1 MKKGILAPISS
12 LPSPY
17 GIGTFGKTAFSFCDF
32 LKSSRQ
38 DSWQILPLGVTSY
51 GDSPYQSPSAYAI
64 NPYFIDLDLLIEDGL
79 IDRLDVD
86 GVDFGSGDKIDYE
99 KLYLSRRKILKKATK
114 KVDTGVEYKRF
125 LRENKYWLEE
135 YALFM
140 AIKEINGGKE
150 WSAWDV
156 GLKKRKREKISEFKK
171 ENAELI
177 EYYKKE
183 QYLAF
188 SQWFSLKSYANQNGI
203 EIIGDMP
210 IYNAYDSHDVW
221 GAPRNY
227 QLDKN
232 LTPKFVA
239 GVPPDAFTADGQL
252 WGNPLYN
259 FDKIKANGYEFWVKK
274 LAHQAKLYDVIR
286 IDHFR
291 AFEAYFAIPYG
302 KPAKEGKWV
311 KAPGEE
317 LFSVIKDR
325 VKVDIIAEDLGIIT
339 PAVRRLLRS
348 LKFPNMRVLQ
358 FADFK
363 NSKHEYLPKNYPKN
377 CIAYTGTHDNDT
389 TRAWLDTLSAEDK
402 IRVQKIAQDTVTVFG
417 LIKALMSSKA
427 DRVIIPIQDYLL
439 QGGEGRINYPG
450 KDSGNWVYRIPQGV
464 IDNKIII
471 RTIREL
477 SKR

>member
-1 MKKGILAPISS
+1 MKKGILTPISS

-32 LKSSRQ
+32 LSKSGQ
-38 DSWQILPLGVTSY
+38 ESWQILPLSVTSY
-51 GDSPYQSPSAYAI
+51 GDSPYQSPSGYAI

-79 IDRLDVD
+79 IERSDVE
-86 GVDFGSGDKIDYE
+86 GVDFGNKDEIDYE
-99 KLYLSRRKILKKATK
+99 KLYLNRKDILKKASK
-114 KVDTGVEYKRF
+114 KADTGADFKQF
-125 LRENKYWLEE
+125 LSQNSNWIDE
-135 YALFM
+135 YAIFM
-140 AIKEINGGKE
+140 SIKEKNCGRA
-150 WSAWDV
+150 WSTWEG
-156 GLKKRKREKISEFKK
+156 GLKKRKKKAIEEFKK
-171 ENAELI
+171 ENAEI
-177 EYYKKE
+177 IQFYKIE

-188 SQWFSLKSYANQNGI
+188 TQWQKLKTYANEKGI

-221 GAPRNY
+221 AHPQYY
-227 QLDKN
+227 QLDEDLN
-232 LTPKFVA
+232 PTAVA
-239 GVPPDAFTADGQL
+239 GVPPDAFSEDGQL

-259 FDKIKANGYEFWVKK
+259 FDKMREDGYSFWFNK
-274 LAHQAKLYDVIR
+274 LKRQKTLFDVVR

-291 AFEAYFAIPYG
+291 AFEAYFSIPYG
-302 KPAKEGKWV
+302 KKPKSGKWI

-317 LFSVIKDR
+317 LFNTVLEKID
-325 VKVDIIAEDLGIIT
+325 VDIIAEDLGIIT
-339 PAVRRLLRS
+339 PAVRRLLKK

-363 NSKHEYLPKNYPKN
+363 NPKHEYLPQNYPKN

-389 TRAWLDTLSAEDK
+389 TKAWFNGLSDEVKLMVEGVALDS
-402 IRVQKIAQDTVTVFG
+402 VTVFG
-417 LIKALMSSKA
+417 LIKALMKSKA

-450 KDSGNWVYRIPQGV
+450 KESGNWTYRIPEGV
-464 IDNKIII
+464 IEDRIFI
-471 RTIREL
+471 RTVKEL